1 MVRRDNARRWV
12 PFHDMS
18 RREQAKQLRRDS
30 IIRAARELIQ
40 ETHEA
45 GFSMRALA
53 LRAGV
58 SVVTPYNLFGSKQAI
73 LLTLLDA
80 DIASFRRT
88 LDDVDADELD
98 RLFNAVSLGREFFGS
113 EPDYYRT
120 VLGAVYGSGGR
131 EYRAMFR
138 GPRRAFWRELVDNAI
153 GAGFLSKDLST
164 EPFMTNLVS
173 IFFSEIME
181 WVMGEISLAEMDARV
196 QYGFGLAMLGVATPK
211 AKRRLQT
218 RVMQLQNALE
228 QYRAKATATDRAA
241 V

>member
-1 MVRRDNARRWV
+1 
-12 PFHDMS
+12 MS
-18 RREQAKQLRRDS
+18 RRERAKQVRRES

-53 LRAGV
+53 QRSGV

-88 LDDVDADELD
+88 LDDVEADELD
-98 RLFNAVSLGREFFGS
+98 RLFNAVSLGREFFAS

-120 VLGAVYGSGGR
+120 VLGAVYATGK

-138 GPRRAFWRELVDNAI
+138 GPRRAFWRELVENAI
-153 GAGFLSKDLST
+153 AGGFISREVST
-164 EPFMTNLVS
+164 EPFMTHLVS

-181 WVMGEISLAEMDARV
+181 WVTGEISLEEMDARV
-196 QYGFGLAMLGVATPK
+196 QYGFGLAMLGVSTPK
-211 AKRRLQT
+211 ATRRLQT
-218 RVMQLQNALE
+218 HVLQMQSALE
-228 QYRAKATATDRAA
+228 QYRARAEA
-241 V
+241 SERA